1 MEVPREGTELP
12 LLALDLG
19 QDLRALL
26 WSQSREF
33 SSKSGEILGFT
44 RHAQNLRVTPDNFE
58 TLSFDTPGAWAMAG
72 EGRFV
77 PVSPGVL
84 ESEGGSGLLWYTR
97 AEFSDF
103 RLQVDWLAHSVE
115 DNSGV
120 FFRFPTA
127 ELARPRPD
135 WKAGFEVQIDDRG
148 VDPEHDKQG
157 SPLHLTG
164 ALYLLA
170 PALRLASRPLGE
182 WNTFDLLA
190 RGPELRVSLNGV
202 EVCACT
208 APAHKP
214 RSGRIGLQT
223 HHEGSRVRFRT
234 PRLQRL

>member
-1 MEVPREGTELP
+1 VTTDSDQR
-12 LLALDLG
+12 LATLD
-19 QDLRALL
+19 
-26 WSQSREF
+26 S
-33 SSKSGEILGFT
+33 
-44 RHAQNLRVTPDNFE
+44 FE
-58 TLSFDTPGAWAMAG
+58 TLSFDTPAAWAMAG

-77 PVSPGVL
+77 PVAPGVL

-97 AEFSDF
+97 AELSDF
-103 RLQVDWLAHSVE
+103 RLQVDWLAHSIE

-148 VDPEHDKQG
+148 VDPEHDKMG

-170 PALRLASRPLGE
+170 PALSLASRPLGE

-190 RGPELRVSLNGV
+190 RGPALRVVLNGV

-223 HHEGSRVRFRT
+223 HHEGSRVRFRA